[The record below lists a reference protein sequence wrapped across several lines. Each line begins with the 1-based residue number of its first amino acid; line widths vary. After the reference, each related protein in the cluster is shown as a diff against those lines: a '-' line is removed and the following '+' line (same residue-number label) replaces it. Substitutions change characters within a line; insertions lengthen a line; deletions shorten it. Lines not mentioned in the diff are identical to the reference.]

1 MGKGQQLK
9 SAVKKWV
16 SRTKKVRQTAV
27 AKGSKSIG
35 FKIASGYA
43 ALAVLVLVTG
53 GVSLY
58 QMNGMQKNT
67 GNIID
72 QSIPAL
78 DKIHNVN
85 YLTEHV
91 MAISMQHILSTD
103 SAEKNTLAEERA
115 EFIRKV
121 SDTLKEYKLTLRGEQ
136 ELGQLQSLV
145 GKWGE
150 FLTVNNQAILLSSSN
165 DEELALEVSHKGIE
179 AFNSM
184 QIDLDALVAHTQDEA
199 ASEGEVS
206 ENIFHTSLTLS
217 IVTVL
222 IVLVVI
228 GMINMVIRKTM
239 INPLKKVTVHLQRI
253 SGGDLTAEDTLIG
266 NMDEIGQLA
275 KTVNETN
282 RTLLEMVN
290 RIRNVSEV
298 ISEQG
303 DELMHTISET
313 KEGSSQI
320 ALTME
325 ELAKASGS
333 QAEAAVDASKA
344 VEELNAII
352 ENFAGR
358 GIDLSLHSEQVRQK
372 GEKGK
377 ALMESSVAQ
386 MNQIADAVSQSMDTV
401 EELNRKNEG
410 IFRLVGSIRSISE
423 QTHLLA
429 INAAIE
435 AARAGDSG
443 RGFAVVAQEVRK
455 LSEDVQRTVAEITGI
470 TQGIQHDSRAM
481 VEQLRGGVAKTEEG
495 SRQIVETGEALA
507 DINGSVGVMA
517 LTVEEMAKDLEQM
530 TGASETM
537 NEFSQHISALAQQ
550 SAAGVEETSASAH
563 EQLSA
568 TTEVANGI
576 EHLKLL
582 ITELKESVTR
592 FQV

>member
-9 SAVKKWV
+9 SAVKQWA
-16 SRTKKVRQTAV
+16 SRTRKVRQTAV

-43 ALAVLVLVTG
+43 VLAVLVLVTG

-67 GNIID
+67 GDIIN

-91 MAISMQHILSTD
+91 MSISMQHILSTD
-103 SAEKNTLAEERA
+103 SAEKSTLAEERA
-115 EFIRKV
+115 KFIREV

-165 DEELALEVSHKGIE
+165 DEELALEVSHKGVE

-184 QIDLDALVAHTQDEA
+184 QIDLGALVAHTQDEA
-199 ASEGEVS
+199 ASEGKVS
-206 ENIFHTSLTLS
+206 EKIFRTSLTLS
-217 IVTVL
+217 IATVL

-303 DELMHTISET
+303 DELMHTISDT
-313 KEGSSQI
+313 KEGSAQI

-358 GIDLSLHSEQVRQK
+358 GTDLSLHSEQVRQK

-517 LTVEEMAKDLEQM
+517 LTVEGMAKDLEQM

-582 ITELKESVTR
+582 LTELKESVTR

>member
-1 MGKGQQLK
+1 MGKGQQLQDTL
-9 SAVKKWV
+9 KKWGGGANRMRRKAL
-16 SRTKKVRQTAV
+16 SKS
-27 AKGSKSIG
+27 SKSIG
-35 FKIASGYA
+35 FKIACGYA
-43 ALAVLVLVTG
+43 ALAILVLVSG
-53 GVSLY
+53 GVSLL

-67 GNIID
+67 GNIIN

-91 MAISMQHILSTD
+91 MSISMQHILSSD
-103 SAEKNTLAEERA
+103 SEEKSKLEEERS
-115 EFIRKV
+115 EYIRQV
-121 SDTLKEYKLTLRGEQ
+121 ADTLKEYKLTLRGEQ
-136 ELGQLQSLV
+136 ETGQLQSLV

-150 FLTVNNQAILLSSSN
+150 FLTVNNQAILLSSSS
-165 DEELALEVSHKGIE
+165 DEELALEVSRKGIT

-184 QIDLDALVAHTQDEA
+184 QTDLNALVTHTQDEA
-199 ASEGEVS
+199 ASEGGIS
-206 ENIFHTSLTLS
+206 AKIFRTSLTLS

-222 IVLVVI
+222 IVLLVI
-228 GMINMVIRKTM
+228 GLINMVIRKTM
-239 INPLKKVTVHLQRI
+239 INPLKKVTAQLQLI
-253 SGGDLTAEDTLIG
+253 AGGDLTAPDTLVG
-266 NMDEIGQLA
+266 NMDEIGLLA

-282 RTLLEMVN
+282 RTLLEMVS
-290 RIRNVSEV
+290 RIRSVSEV

-303 DELMHTISET
+303 DILTHAIVET

-325 ELAKASGS
+325 ELATASGS

-344 VEELNAII
+344 IEELNALI

-358 GIDLSLHSEQVRQK
+358 GLDLSQHSEQVRQK
-372 GEKGK
+372 GERGR

-386 MNQIADAVSQSMDTV
+386 MGEIAEAVSHSMVTV

-455 LSEDVQRTVAEITGI
+455 LSEDVQHTVSEITGI
-470 TQGIQHDSRAM
+470 TQGIQHDSRVM
-481 VEQLRGGVAKTEEG
+481 VEQLRGGVTKTEEG
-495 SRQIVETGEALA
+495 SRQIIETGEALA
-507 DINGSVGVMA
+507 EINGSVSVMA
-517 LTVEEMAKDLEQM
+517 VTIEDMGNDLQRM

-537 NEFSQHISALAQQ
+537 NEFSQHISALSQQ

-563 EQLSA
+563 QQLSA
-568 TTEVANGI
+568 TSEVANGI
-576 EHLKLL
+576 GELQTLL
-582 ITELKESVTR
+582 TELKESVAR

>member
-16 SRTKKVRQTAV
+16 SGTKKMRQTAV

-199 ASEGEVS
+199 ASEGKVS
-206 ENIFHTSLTLS
+206 EKIFHTSLTLS

-298 ISEQG
+298 ISKQG
-303 DELMHTISET
+303 DELMHTISDT

-517 LTVEEMAKDLEQM
+517 LTVEGMAKDLEQM

-582 ITELKESVTR
+582 LTELKESVTR

>member
-165 DEELALEVSHKGIE
+165 DEALALEVSHKGIE

-199 ASEGEVS
+199 ASEGKVS
-206 ENIFHTSLTLS
+206 EKIFHTSLTLS

-303 DELMHTISET
+303 DELMHTISDT

-582 ITELKESVTR
+582 LTELKESVTR

>member
-16 SRTKKVRQTAV
+16 SGTKKMRQTAV

-199 ASEGEVS
+199 ASEGKVS
-206 ENIFHTSLTLS
+206 EKIFHTSLTLS

-303 DELMHTISET
+303 DELMHTISDT

-582 ITELKESVTR
+582 LTELKESVTR

>member
-1 MGKGQQLK
+1 MGKGQQLRN
-9 SAVKKWV
+9 AVKKWV
-16 SRTKKVRQTAV
+16 GGARKVRQTAL

-67 GNIID
+67 GNIIN

-103 SAEKNTLAEERA
+103 SAEKSTLAEERA
-115 EFIRKV
+115 KFIRKV

-165 DEELALEVSHKGIE
+165 DEELALEVSHKGIA

-184 QIDLDALVAHTQDEA
+184 QVDLDALVAHTQDEA
-199 ASEGEVS
+199 ASEGKVS
-206 ENIFHTSLTLS
+206 QKIFHTSLTLS

-239 INPLKKVTVHLQRI
+239 INPLKKVTAHLQRI

-266 NMDEIGQLA
+266 NRDEIGQLA

-303 DELMHTISET
+303 DELMHTISDT

-344 VEELNAII
+344 VEELNALI

-358 GIDLSLHSEQVRQK
+358 GTDLSLHSEQVRQK
-372 GEKGK
+372 GEKGR

-386 MNQIADAVSQSMDTV
+386 MNQIADAVSQSMETV

-470 TQGIQHDSRAM
+470 TQGIQHDSKAM

-507 DINGSVGVMA
+507 EINGSVGVMA
-517 LTVEEMAKDLEQM
+517 LTVEDMGKDLEQM

-582 ITELKESVTR
+582 LTELKESVTR

>member
-16 SRTKKVRQTAV
+16 SGTKKMRQTAV

-199 ASEGEVS
+199 ASEGKVS
-206 ENIFHTSLTLS
+206 EKIFHTSLTLS

-303 DELMHTISET
+303 DELMHTISDT

-517 LTVEEMAKDLEQM
+517 LTVEGMAKDLEQM

-582 ITELKESVTR
+582 LTELKESVTR

>member
-1 MGKGQQLK
+1 
-9 SAVKKWV
+9 
-16 SRTKKVRQTAV
+16 
-27 AKGSKSIG
+27 
-35 FKIASGYA
+35 
-43 ALAVLVLVTG
+43 
-53 GVSLY
+53 
-58 QMNGMQKNT
+58 
-67 GNIID
+67 
-72 QSIPAL
+72 
-78 DKIHNVN
+78 
-85 YLTEHV
+85 
-91 MAISMQHILSTD
+91 MQHILSTD
-103 SAEKNTLAEERA
+103 AAEKSKLEEERDQY
-115 EFIRKV
+115 IRKV
-121 SDTLKEYKLTLRGEQ
+121 SDTMKSYKATLANEAGIQ
-136 ELGQLQSLV
+136 QFQSLTD
-145 GKWGE
+145 KWDE
-150 FLTVNNQAILLSSSN
+150 FMTVNNQAIKLSSSG
-165 DEELALEVSHKGIE
+165 DAELALEVSHKGID

-184 QIDLDALVAHTQDEA
+184 QTDLDALVTHSQDDA
-199 ASEGEVS
+199 ANEGKISVQ
-206 ENIFHTSLTLS
+206 IFHTSLTLN
-217 IVTVL
+217 IVTIL
-222 IVLVVI
+222 IVLIVI

-239 INPLKKVTVHLQRI
+239 INPLKKVTAQLQQI
-253 SGGDLTAEDTLIG
+253 AGGDLTAEETLVG
-266 NMDEIGQLA
+266 NMDEIGLLA

-290 RIRNVSEV
+290 RIRTVSEV
-298 ISEQG
+298 IAEQG
-303 DELMHTISET
+303 DELTQTIAET

-344 VEELNAII
+344 IEDLNTLI
-352 ENFAGR
+352 ENFAGL
-358 GIDLSLHSEQVRQK
+358 GTDLSLHSEQVRQK
-372 GEKGK
+372 GERGR
-377 ALMESSVAQ
+377 ALMDSSVAQ
-386 MNQIADAVSQSMDTV
+386 MGQISEAVSHSMVTL

-455 LSEDVQRTVAEITGI
+455 LSEDVQHTVSEITAI
-470 TQGIQHDSRAM
+470 TQGIQLDSKAV
-481 VEQLRGGVAKTEEG
+481 VEQLRSGVIKTEEG

-507 DINGSVGVMA
+507 EINGSVSMMA
-517 LTVEEMAKDLEQM
+517 GTIDEMGNDLQQM

-563 EQLSA
+563 EQLNA

-582 ITELKESVTR
+582 LTELRESVTR
-592 FQV
+592 FVI

>member
-9 SAVKKWV
+9 EITKKWV
-16 SRTKKVRQTAV
+16 SRADRMRQTLLARS
-27 AKGSKSIG
+27 SKSIG
-35 FKIASGYA
+35 FKMASGYA
-43 ALAVLVLVTG
+43 ALAVLVLVSG
-53 GVSLY
+53 GISLY

-67 GNIID
+67 GDIIN
-72 QSIPAL
+72 QNIPAL
-78 DKIHNVN
+78 DRVHNIN
-85 YLTEHV
+85 YYTEHV
-91 MAISMQHILSTD
+91 MSVSMQHILSSD
-103 SAEKNTLAEERA
+103 PAEKNVLEEERSQY
-115 EFIRKV
+115 IRKV
-121 SDTLKEYKLTLRGEQ
+121 AETMKEYKATLRGEQ

-150 FLTVNNQAILLSSSN
+150 FLTVNNQAVLLSSSS
-165 DEELALEVSHKGIE
+165 DEELALEVSRKGIS

-184 QIDLDALVAHTQDEA
+184 QTDLDALVSHSRKEA
-199 ASEGEVS
+199 ENEGRISEE
-206 ENIFHTSLTLS
+206 IFHTSLAFI
-217 IVTVL
+217 IVTLVIVL
-222 IVLVVI
+222 III
-228 GMINMVIRKTM
+228 GLINMAIRKTM
-239 INPLKKVTVHLQRI
+239 ISPLKKVTAQLQQI
-253 SGGDLTAEDTLIG
+253 SAGDLTAEETLIG
-266 NMDEIGQLA
+266 NMDEIGLLA

-290 RIRNVSEV
+290 RIRTVSEV

-303 DELMHTISET
+303 DELMHTISDT

-344 VEELNAII
+344 VEELNALI

-358 GIDLSLHSEQVRQK
+358 GTELSLHSEQVRRK
-372 GEKGK
+372 GEKGG

-386 MNQIADAVSQSMDTV
+386 MSGIAEAVSQSMETLG
-401 EELNRKNEG
+401 ELNRKNEG
-410 IFRLVGSIRSISE
+410 IFRLVGSIQSISE

-455 LSEDVQRTVAEITGI
+455 LSEEVQRTVSEITGI
-470 TQGIQHDSRAM
+470 TQAIQHDSRAM
-481 VEQLRGGVAKTEEG
+481 VEQLRSSVAKTEEG

-507 DINGSVGVMA
+507 EINGSVEVMA
-517 LTVEEMAKDLEQM
+517 ATVNDMGKDLQQM

-537 NEFSQHISALAQQ
+537 NEFSQHISALAEE

-563 EQLSA
+563 EQLNA
-568 TTEVANGI
+568 TSEVASGI
-576 EHLKLL
+576 GHLKLL
-582 ITELKESVTR
+582 LTELRESVSR